1 MPGTCISDMQWCGHC
16 TTCMM
21 RHFGNHTWLTASVL
35 LQQASGGEEAEDGQ
49 VAAGGRIQAYW
60 QDDGEEEDLHME
72 DSM

>member
-1 MPGTCISDMQWCGHC
+1 
-16 TTCMM
+16 MM